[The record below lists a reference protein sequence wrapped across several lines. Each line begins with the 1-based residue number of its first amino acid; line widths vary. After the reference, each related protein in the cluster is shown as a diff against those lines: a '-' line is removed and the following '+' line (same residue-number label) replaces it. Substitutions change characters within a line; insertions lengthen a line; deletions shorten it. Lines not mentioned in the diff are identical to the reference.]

1 MEIEKFK
8 KAQEIIKQI
17 ESLDKVIAR
26 KPGDYITQRGEVLHI
41 RLWYGNVAE
50 PLEPIELPYDTWISI
65 IEILK
70 QERNK
75 LRIELQYL

>member
-1 MEIEKFK
+1 MEIENFK

-17 ESLDKVIAR
+17 ELLDKVITR
-26 KPGDYITQRGEVLHI
+26 KPGDYITQRGEVQHI
-41 RLWYGNVAE
+41 RLWYGNERE

-75 LRIELQYL
+75 LMIKLQYL

>member
-17 ESLDKVIAR
+17 ESLDKVIER
-26 KPGDYITQRGEVLHI
+26 KPGDYITLRGEVQHI
-41 RLWYGNVAE
+41 RLWYGNVEE

>member
-8 KAQEIIKQI
+8 RAQEIIEQI
-17 ESLDKVIAR
+17 ESLDKVIER
-26 KPGDYITQRGEVLHI
+26 MPGDYITKRGEVQHI
-41 RLWYGNVAE
+41 RLWYGNLEE
-50 PLEPIELPYDTWISI
+50 PVEPIELPYDAWIAI

-70 QERNK
+70 QERNR

>member
-8 KAQEIIKQI
+8 KAQEIIEQI

-26 KPGDYITQRGEVLHI
+26 QPGDYITQRGEVQHT
-41 RLWYGNVAE
+41 RLWYGNVGE
-50 PLEPIELPYDTWISI
+50 QLEPIELSYDVWVKV
-65 IEILK
+65 IELLK
-70 QERNK
+70 EERNK

>member
-8 KAQEIIKQI
+8 KAQEIINQI

-26 KPGDYITQRGEVLHI
+26 KPGDYITKRGEVQHI
-41 RLWYGNVAE
+41 RLWYGNVEE

-70 QERNK
+70 QERNR